1 MTNLLHKNE
10 VYTIV
15 GAAMEVHSVLG
26 PGFLEAVYQESLE
39 HELAA
44 PGIPFAAQKELSICY
59 KHIRLSKSYIAD
71 LLVFNRIIVEIKALD
86 ALTTRE
92 EAQLLNYLKATGLQ
106 VGLLLN
112 FGSSGKLQWRRMV
125 RTSR

>member
-1 MTNLLHKNE
+1 MTNLLYKNE

-15 GAAMEVHSVLG
+15 GAAMEVYNVLG

-39 HELAA
+39 HELVAR
-44 PGIPFAAQKELSICY
+44 GIPFAAQKELSICY
-59 KHIRLSKSYIAD
+59 KHVRLNKSYFAD
-71 LLVFNRIIVEIKALD
+71 FLVFDRVIVEIKALD
-86 ALTTRE
+86 SLTTRE

-112 FGSSGKLQWRRMV
+112 FGSSGKLQWRRMI
-125 RTSR
+125 RTAK